1 MSKAV
6 IERSIHTLHPYPCK
20 FPRSAI
26 APYLERD
33 GDVILDP
40 FCGSGTTL
48 YEAAVNGW
56 PNVIGFDSNPIA
68 TLITRVK
75 LMPAGST
82 FFAAA
87 DSALADLT
95 ISGLSG
101 VRPEILDFDGSTHW
115 FDPIALTELSYIV
128 AWINAQQSAS
138 IRDWLNISLSRIIN
152 RVSRQESETRYV
164 AVDKGTIAGETLR
177 RFAESCAATI
187 GLLKGREPFAAGV
200 NVACADAC
208 THLPLDDDSVDRIIT
223 SPPYANSM
231 DYYLYHKQRM
241 NVLGYD
247 FKSVQRMEIGS
258 RHEYSSQ
265 KASAEKWERDYAAV
279 LVEFQR
285 VLRVGGTAIVI
296 IGDSQIAGEKID
308 ASLLTANIAQ
318 TRGLGA
324 ELIESTALD
333 GRSRSFSRGFQ
344 RPNKFEHV
352 IRLVKHHDGQVPRGP
367 LLSLPPLTSSTNRV
381 AVASLSRHSE
391 QK

>member
-1 MSKAV
+1 MKKPPV
-6 IERSIHTLHPYPCK
+6 ERSVHTIHPYPCK
-20 FPRSAI
+20 FPSSAI
-26 APYLERD
+26 APYLKRD

-68 TLITRVK
+68 TLITRMK
-75 LMPAGST
+75 LVPAGPK
-82 FFAAA
+82 FFTAV

-101 VRPEILDFDGSTHW
+101 VHPVTLDFDGSTHW

-128 AWINAQQSAS
+128 AWIKLQRNAAV
-138 IRDWLNISLSRIIN
+138 RDWLNISLSRIIN

-164 AVDKGTIAGETLR
+164 AVDKGTVVGETLR
-177 RFAESCAATI
+177 RFADSCAATAT
-187 GLLKGREPFAAGV
+187 LLKNRESF
-200 NVACADAC
+200 NVDATVECADVR
-208 THLPLDDDSVDRIIT
+208 TYLPLKDNSVDRIIT

-241 NVLGYD
+241 NILGYD
-247 FKSVQRMEIGS
+247 FKAVQRTEIGS
-258 RHEYSSQ
+258 RHEYSSM
-265 KASAEKWERDYAAV
+265 KASAEKWKRDYAAV

-285 VLRVGGTAIVI
+285 VLRIGGSAIVI

-308 ASLLTANIAQ
+308 ASVLTAGISEAI
-318 TRGLGA
+318 GFGA
-324 ELIESTALD
+324 ELIESSPLD

-352 IRLVKHHDGQVPRGP
+352 IRLIKHH
-367 LLSLPPLTSSTNRV
+367 
-381 AVASLSRHSE
+381 HSPAAAKS
-391 QK
+391 QLIAN